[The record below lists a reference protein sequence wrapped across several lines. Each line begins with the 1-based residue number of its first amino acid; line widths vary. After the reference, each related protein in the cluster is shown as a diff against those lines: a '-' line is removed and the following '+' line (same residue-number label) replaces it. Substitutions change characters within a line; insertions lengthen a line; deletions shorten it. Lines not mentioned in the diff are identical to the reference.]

1 MKTFNRLILSLLL
14 LGLHAAHAQVP
25 DATLSLSPSSTTVA
39 STSGTLTFDLSI
51 SGLGNLSSK
60 SLGDYDFDLSFDT
73 SKLSF
78 VSGSFGSTFVSDS
91 FFDVM
96 DDTTVSGI
104 LNLAQLSLETDP
116 SVINAAQPGSFSLA
130 SLTFSFFDLLPGQST
145 AINFGTIYSLGDEN
159 GDPLT
164 VSTSGAVI
172 INPSNT
178 VPVPEPMTLALMGL
192 GALGI
197 RMTRRQK
204 Q

>member
-1 MKTFNRLILSLLL
+1 MKTFNTLILSFLL
-14 LGLHAAHAQVP
+14 LGLNAAHAQVP
-25 DATLSLSPSSTTVA
+25 DAILSLTPSSTTVA

-51 SGLGNLSSK
+51 SGLGDLSSK

-73 SKLSF
+73 SKLGF
-78 VSGSFGSTFVSDS
+78 VSGLFGSELGFTV
-91 FFDVM
+91 FDVM
-96 DDTTVSGI
+96 DDSTSGI
-104 LNLAQLSLETDP
+104 LNLAQLSLEDP
-116 SVINAAQPGSFSLA
+116 ANLNTTQPGSFSLA

-164 VSTSGAVI
+164 VSASGAVI